1 MPEILYKTLSKPI
14 VRTLRKRN
22 RLLCLFTLAISLV
35 TLLPLYS
42 QEAKPKATR
51 QSSMDAFEKGDYDK
65 AFGDFTEL
73 LVTFPKDPLYKYYSG
88 VCLVKLNRDPENA
101 VLLLKEALKGSS
113 VARMVP
119 ADALYWHA
127 RALQLSGKYREAV
140 AEFTEF
146 SEQSGKKISRE
157 LGVPD
162 LIQQCN
168 SGKGEIPTAV
178 AKKAEP
184 VPNSV
189 VVKEKEQPE
198 VPEDTLTA
206 EKPFT
211 VIPQEM
217 KLPENYDSTLSEGMI
232 LQAKAD
238 SLYRSADSKKK
249 DMEKMSYRDRTDLN
263 TKITSEE
270 SQADI
275 YQKQADKKF
284 TEVQTAMNNIAPA
297 KPVEITV
304 GITEKKDTVV
314 REPIRVIPKDSVVTK
329 KQPALRDS
337 VRIVQNNFQQA
348 FSFFEADSKPVNPE
362 GKAEIDPAI
371 PPGLIYR
378 IQIAVFRNPVS
389 LTYFKGLS
397 PVYGFKVAGTD
408 KTTYYAG
415 MFRRSADAARALTTV
430 RQKGFRD
437 AFTVALLDGRQVSA
451 DRAAL
456 LEKEWG
462 KKPFRIAAKTGL
474 QLVADTVPPTL
485 SFRVEILRTEKPVKA
500 EQMEDMKRV
509 AGSRGLDMEKL
520 SDGTMVYLAGKF
532 ITYESA
538 EDYAG
543 LLSKNGYRD
552 AKVTAWLG
560 RKQIPVE
567 TARQL
572 FENLE

>member
-1 MPEILYKTLSKPI
+1 MLQ
-14 VRTLRKRN
+14 KRN

-35 TLLPLYS
+35 TLLPLHS

-51 QSSMDAFEKGDYDK
+51 QSSMDAFEKGDYEK
-65 AFGDFTEL
+65 AFGDFSEL

-88 VCLVKLNRDPENA
+88 VCLVKLNHDPENA

-127 RALQLSGKYREAV
+127 RALQLSGRYREAV

-162 LIQQCN
+162 FIQQCD
-168 SGKGEIPTAV
+168 SGKGEIMAAA
-178 AKKAEP
+178 AKITKT
-184 VPNSV
+184 VPNTDA
-189 VVKEKEQPE
+189 VKEKEKPGI
-198 VPEDTLTA
+198 PKDTLTA
-206 EKPFT
+206 VKSFAA
-211 VIPQEM
+211 IPEQM
-217 KLPENYDSTLSEGMI
+217 RLPEKYDSTLSEGMI
-232 LQAKAD
+232 LQTKAD
-238 SLYRSADSKKK
+238 SLYRSVDSKKL
-249 DMEKMSYRDRTDLN
+249 DMEKLSYRDRTDLKA
-263 TKITSEE
+263 KITLEE

-284 TEVQTAMNNIAPA
+284 TGVQTAMNNITPA
-297 KPVEITV
+297 IPVEIAARV
-304 GITEKKDTVV
+304 TEKKDTVV
-314 REPIRVIPKDSVVTK
+314 REPIRVISKDSVVTK

-348 FSFFEADSKPVNPE
+348 FSFFEANSKSVSPE
-362 GKAEIDPAI
+362 GKAETDPVI

-378 IQIAVFRNPVS
+378 IQIAVFRNPVTLS
-389 LTYFKGLS
+389 YFKGLS

-415 MFRRSADAARALTTV
+415 MFRRSADAARALTSV
-430 RQKGFRD
+430 RQKGFKD
-437 AFTVALLDGRQVSA
+437 AFTVALLDGKQVSA

-462 KKPFRIAAKTGL
+462 KKTFRIAAKTGL
-474 QLVADTVPPTL
+474 QVVADTVPPTL
-485 SFRVEILRTEKPVKA
+485 SFRIEILRTEKPVKA

-520 SDGTMVYLAGKF
+520 PDGTMVYLAGKF

-560 RKQIPVE
+560 SKQIPVE